1 MYYLCWV
8 SFSQYFMRLI
18 CVHTTITI
26 TYLLFFWVLSYC
38 VHKPCLFILPL
49 LSIYSWGLLWIK
61 IWWTFFCKSV
71 GLYVHMLFSFSKYGG
86 RIFKVV
92 LTIYTPT
99 SSNKNFSC
107 SVSSVTNIII
117 RPLDLGASGRV
128 TVVSHCDW
136 MCDFLRTNDVEQLF
150 SW

>member
-1 MYYLCWV
+1 MATH
-8 SFSQYFMRLI
+8 SS
-18 CVHTTITI
+18 
-26 TYLLFFWVLSYC
+26 VLAWRI
-38 VHKPCLFILPL
+38 PGTGEPGGLP
-49 LSIYSWGLLWIK
+49 SIRSHRVRHDWSDLAAAAAALWIK

-71 GLYVHMLFSFSKYGG
+71 GLYVHMLFSFSKYSW

-128 TVVSHCDW
+128 TVVSHFDL
-136 MCDFLRTNDVEQLF
+136 MCNFLRTNDVEHLF
-150 SW
+150 SC